1 MTTADATSTMSPHEA
16 QQLRRRIRLLLEDE
30 YLRLRGADRPEV
42 LMSAGS
48 VADGVDP
55 DVLAGEMDVVE
66 RRVEALERYLA
77 VSTLDSSAPALDKV
91 LLLDLG
97 DGPQLMMVSEV
108 DVADDQVITAD
119 SPLGRALQGALP
131 GQVVTYQCPHERRQ
145 ARVLAVE
152 VDAPTALTRWRS
164 PAGEVLVGFDGSP
177 SSRTAIAWAA
187 QEAARR
193 ARPLRVLHAREDLTD
208 AVAQPDELL
217 TEGIRL
223 ASENLQSNHI
233 RASAVDG
240 AAGRRLAERA
250 AAAELLV
257 VGRGGEHEAELG
269 PVAHEVLNSAA
280 RATVVVP
287 PHAEPNPFGRVVVG
301 LRQSH
306 QSAEALAVGFAEA
319 ARRGADLIVIL
330 IRDGDA
336 EDVALNPLDPVFHA
350 PTESDADEAGH
361 LPVAVA
367 AAGSA
372 YPGVAVTAEVRTG
385 HFAEVL
391 VESSHSADLVV
402 LGMGERPTGMGS
414 KDLLIA
420 SHSTCPVIVVRE
432 SST

>member
-1 MTTADATSTMSPHEA
+1 MTTADATRTVTPHEA
-16 QQLRRRIRLLLEDE
+16 QQLRRRVRLLLEDE
-30 YLRLRGADRPEV
+30 YLRLRGADRPEL
-42 LMSAGS
+42 LMSAGN
-48 VADGVDP
+48 AEDGVDP

-66 RRVEALERYLA
+66 RRVEALGRYLA
-77 VSTLDSSAPALDKV
+77 ASTAGSSTPTLDRV

-97 DGPQLMMVSEV
+97 DGPQLMLVSEV

-119 SPLGRALQGALP
+119 SPLGRALQGAVP

-152 VDAPTALTRWRS
+152 ADAAPARTAWPS
-164 PAGEVLVGFDGSP
+164 PEVLVGFDGSP

-193 ARPLRVLHAREDLTD
+193 ARPLRVLHAREELPDPE
-208 AVAQPDELL
+208 AQPDALL

-223 ASENLQSNHI
+223 ASENLEPDFI

-240 AAGRRLAERA
+240 AAGRRLSERA
-250 AAAELLV
+250 GAAELLV
-257 VGRGGEHEAELG
+257 VGRGGDHDADLG
-269 PVAHEVLNSAA
+269 PVAHEVLNGAG

-287 PHAEPNPFGRVVVG
+287 SRAEPKPFGRVVVG
-301 LRQSH
+301 LRDSH
-306 QSAEALAVGFAEA
+306 RCAEALAVGFAEA
-319 ARRGADLIVIL
+319 DRRGAELIVTL
-330 IRDGDA
+330 IRDGDGDQVGNA
-336 EDVALNPLDPVFHA
+336 LDPVFHA
-350 PTESDADEAGH
+350 PTASDAEEAGH

-367 AAGSA
+367 SAGRTHPQVS
-372 YPGVAVTAEVRTG
+372 VTATVRTG

-391 VESSHSADLVV
+391 VELSHSADLVI

-432 SST
+432 NLT